1 MTVPEPG
8 QISEQ
13 QEREQSMP
21 EQFFLYQDAF
31 SRNLGLIAEDEQ
43 EKLRE
48 SSAAIPGMGGMGGAH
63 ALALARLGLGRLIM
77 ADFDTF
83 EVVNFNRQVG
93 ATTRTLGRPKVE
105 VMTERVQEINP
116 EIEVSVFR
124 EPITP
129 DNAADFLAD
138 ADILL
143 DGLDFFAFEHRRQL
157 FNTARDQGIHVVS
170 TGPIGFSAI
179 LQIFSPDGMSFD
191 RYFNVD
197 DSLSR
202 EEKLLRFLV
211 GIAPGGTH
219 LKYIDKGKVKLGEG
233 SGPSLGLAVQM
244 AAGLAAAQVAKILI
258 GRGPVPAVPY
268 YFQVDGY
275 TLECKH
281 GRLPWGNRSPL
292 QRLKIWYVR
301 RLLASQRDS

>member
-1 MTVPEPG
+1 MT
-8 QISEQ
+8 EQ
-13 QEREQSMP
+13 PFPYQE
-21 EQFFLYQDAF
+21 AF
-31 SRNLGLIAEDEQ
+31 SRNLGLITEDEQ
-43 EKLRE
+43 RRLQQ

-63 ALALARLGLGRLIM
+63 ALALARLGIGRLII
-77 ADFDTF
+77 ADFDRF

-93 ATTRTLGRPKVE
+93 ATTKTIGRPKVE
-105 VMTERVQEINP
+105 VMAERVQEINP
-116 EIEVSVFR
+116 DLEVTILR
-124 EPITP
+124 EAVGPE
-129 DNAADFLAD
+129 NGADFLGD

-157 FNTARDQGIHVVS
+157 FNTARKQGIHVVS

-179 LQIFSPDGMSFD
+179 LQIFSPEGMSFD
-191 RYFNVD
+191 RYFAVNN
-197 DSLSR
+197 SMSE

-219 LKYIDKGKVKLGEG
+219 LSYVNKEKINLGAG
-233 SGPSLGLAVQM
+233 AGPSLGLAVQM
-244 AAGLAAAQVAKILI
+244 AAGLAAAQVAKILL

-281 GRLPWGNRSPL
+281 GRLWWGNRNPL

-301 RLLASQRDS
+301 RLLESQRGS